1 MTKCGNR
8 SDPQYRAI
16 LGVLKQAASSLSLGN
31 LPVQMTLRQ
40 RRRIPYL
47 TSPNWFEAV
56 QYLGSTWEGE
66 TRDGLDVAGTYSESW
81 MNLFMNFGAHNI
93 LTSRF
98 VQSLPVD
105 EYDVPQDIV
114 NPFAVQLTVIAKL
127 VGIIGCDG
135 LEYVDDMPVFTGT
148 RTRLEFRRDGHKAWI
163 GRFTQEPG
171 LSTYMFGNWMTV
183 GKASIHAGG
192 CVLYRLGI
200 VIPLLETQAME
211 QPPHALIRDL
221 QLKGPSET
229 PFVLG
234 DYEGLRIPALALLAG
249 ETPTTSRAFPT
260 RGCRVLE
267 ATQELSTLCAFWNNR
282 GHRAVSHLT
291 EYFVPILDHI
301 SPVST
306 SEFRSMTFWSDRLEQ
321 RVVTFTKERWDS
333 AKIVGL
339 GFSWLIS
346 RDDYLQWGGEDP
358 IRGIKAR
365 PAWSSGLCD
374 ASLVVLDDA
383 LDACDIYLQHGD
395 ISSICQHEPN
405 RDKAYFDTC
414 LGCQLQEV
422 DWWLDSKQAL
432 AACETSRI
440 LHQMAAAGPSTRPFP
455 PPEFYSASA
464 EKRAVRAML
473 VFRALLIA
481 VRLGLGLDNSD
492 FENTELGN
500 KIVYLR

>member
-229 PFVLG
+229 PFVSWRNTHHQSG
-234 DYEGLRIPALALLAG
+234 VPDEGLQSPG
-249 ETPTTSRAFPT
+249 SHT
-260 RGCRVLE
+260 RTVNLVCVLE
-267 ATQELSTLCAFWNNR
+267 QPWAS
-282 GHRAVSHLT
+282 GSLT
-291 EYFVPILDHI
+291 PY
-301 SPVST
+301 
-306 SEFRSMTFWSDRLEQ
+306 
-321 RVVTFTKERWDS
+321 
-333 AKIVGL
+333 G
-339 GFSWLIS
+339 
-346 RDDYLQWGGEDP
+346 
-358 IRGIKAR
+358 
-365 PAWSSGLCD
+365 
-374 ASLVVLDDA
+374 
-383 LDACDIYLQHGD
+383 
-395 ISSICQHEPN
+395 
-405 RDKAYFDTC
+405 
-414 LGCQLQEV
+414 
-422 DWWLDSKQAL
+422 
-432 AACETSRI
+432 
-440 LHQMAAAGPSTRPFP
+440 
-455 PPEFYSASA
+455 
-464 EKRAVRAML
+464 
-473 VFRALLIA
+473 VFRPYFGPHLS
-481 VRLGLGLDNSD
+481 RLD
-492 FENTELGN
+492 
-500 KIVYLR
+500 

>member
-1 MTKCGNR
+1 MAEVHRIGFTPLLGDEKNVNRGPYGVNIVLIHGLRGHPKRTSLFRAKSSKSTTSSVKSDEKDSTSPRIFWPVDFLAEDIPEARMWTYGYDADVIGGVFQANNKNSVSQHGRDLAVRIEREIDNKDPIFFVAHSLGGIILKDAMHRSESCRTRTRLIVFLGTPHRGSAVAGWGEIAANLARLALQDSNKRLLETLEIHSFQEAQGVSGMKGLDNKVVDDFSSKLDLPRELETVESINANHRQMTKCGNR

-114 NPFAVQLTVIAKL
+114 NPFAVQLTVLAKL

-211 QPPHALIRDL
+211 QPPCINT
-221 QLKGPSET
+221 GS
-229 PFVLG
+229 
-234 DYEGLRIPALALLAG
+234 PA
-249 ETPTTSRAFPT
+249 
-260 RGCRVLE
+260 
-267 ATQELSTLCAFWNNR
+267 
-282 GHRAVSHLT
+282 
-291 EYFVPILDHI
+291 
-301 SPVST
+301 
-306 SEFRSMTFWSDRLEQ
+306 
-321 RVVTFTKERWDS
+321 
-333 AKIVGL
+333 
-339 GFSWLIS
+339 
-346 RDDYLQWGGEDP
+346 
-358 IRGIKAR
+358 
-365 PAWSSGLCD
+365 
-374 ASLVVLDDA
+374 
-383 LDACDIYLQHGD
+383 
-395 ISSICQHEPN
+395 
-405 RDKAYFDTC
+405 
-414 LGCQLQEV
+414 
-422 DWWLDSKQAL
+422 
-432 AACETSRI
+432 
-440 LHQMAAAGPSTRPFP
+440 
-455 PPEFYSASA
+455 
-464 EKRAVRAML
+464 
-473 VFRALLIA
+473 
-481 VRLGLGLDNSD
+481 
-492 FENTELGN
+492 
-500 KIVYLR
+500 

>member
-1 MTKCGNR
+1 MAEVHRIGFTPLLGDEKNVNRGPYGVNIVFIHGLRGHPKRTWESDPARSGEPAVATPRNRRFRSLFRAKSSKSTTSSVKSDEKDSTSPRIFWPFDFLAEDIPEARMWTYGYDADVIGGVFQANNKNSVSQHGRDLAVRIEREIDNKVDPIFFVAHSLGGIILKDAMHRSESCRTRTRLIVFLGTPHRGSAVAGWGEIAANLARLALQDSNKRLLETLEVSSEILDNIHEEFKTIVHKSGIKIHSFQEAQGVSGMKGLDNKVVDDFSSKLDLPRELETVESINANHRQMTKCGNR

-192 CVLYRLGI
+192 CVLYRL
-200 VIPLLETQAME
+200 A
-211 QPPHALIRDL
+211 
-221 QLKGPSET
+221 
-229 PFVLG
+229 
-234 DYEGLRIPALALLAG
+234 
-249 ETPTTSRAFPT
+249 
-260 RGCRVLE
+260 
-267 ATQELSTLCAFWNNR
+267 
-282 GHRAVSHLT
+282 
-291 EYFVPILDHI
+291 
-301 SPVST
+301 
-306 SEFRSMTFWSDRLEQ
+306 
-321 RVVTFTKERWDS
+321 
-333 AKIVGL
+333 
-339 GFSWLIS
+339 
-346 RDDYLQWGGEDP
+346 
-358 IRGIKAR
+358 
-365 PAWSSGLCD
+365 
-374 ASLVVLDDA
+374 
-383 LDACDIYLQHGD
+383 
-395 ISSICQHEPN
+395 
-405 RDKAYFDTC
+405 
-414 LGCQLQEV
+414 
-422 DWWLDSKQAL
+422 
-432 AACETSRI
+432 
-440 LHQMAAAGPSTRPFP
+440 
-455 PPEFYSASA
+455 
-464 EKRAVRAML
+464 
-473 VFRALLIA
+473 
-481 VRLGLGLDNSD
+481 
-492 FENTELGN
+492 
-500 KIVYLR
+500 